1 MSRRALLST
10 QNLAAYLQVP
20 VKTVYRWRSCGEGP
34 PGIRVGRHIRYR
46 VEDVEAWLGSR
57 TSTSGRAS

>member
-1 MSRRALLST
+1 MSRRQLLST

-20 VKTVYRWRSCGEGP
+20 IQTIYRWRSCGEGP

-46 VEDVEAWLGSR
+46 VDDVEAWLASR
-57 TSTSGRAS
+57 TSTPGRAS

>member
-1 MSRRALLST
+1 MSRRPLLST

-20 VKTVYRWRSCGEGP
+20 IQTIYRWRSCGEGP

-46 VEDVEAWLGSR
+46 GDDVEAWLASR
-57 TSTSGRAS
+57 TSTPGSPP